1 MKLVIVTGVSGAGK
15 TQALKMLE
23 GMGYYCVDNLP
34 ISLVDKFTELS
45 LKSAGDIQKVAL
57 GVDIR
62 SGEDLPQLKD
72 VLGRWKEKDF
82 PYQILFLDA
91 GDETLIKRFKETR
104 RKHPLSGTGRIEKGI
119 ETEREKLSFLKA
131 SADLIIDTSQL
142 LTRELRQELEKIFV
156 EDQEYKNLYITIL
169 SFGFKYGIP
178 TDADLVFDVRF
189 LPNPY
194 YVEELRVKTGE
205 ELAVQEYVKQGGTAD
220 LFMEKLVDM
229 LDFLL
234 PNYILEGKNQLVIGI
249 GCTGGKH
256 RSVTLANVLYE
267 RLKVNAGYGVK
278 LFHRDIQN
286 DSRRSSQDRSGQE
299 LAPRPQL
306 C

>member
-1 MKLVIVTGVSGAGK
+1 MKLVIVTGMSGAGK

-23 GMGYYCVDNLP
+23 DMGYYCVDNLP

-45 LKSAGDIQKVAL
+45 LKSTGDIQKVAL

-72 VLGRWKEKDF
+72 VLGRWEQKRF

-119 ETEREKLSFLKA
+119 EAERERLSFLKA
-131 SADLIIDTSQL
+131 DADLIIDTSHL

-194 YVEELRVKTGE
+194 YVEELRDRTGE
-205 ELAVQEYVKQGGTAD
+205 EPMVQEYVKQGGTAD
-220 LFMEKLVDM
+220 VFLGKLVDM
-229 LDFLL
+229 LDFLI

-256 RSVTLANVLYE
+256 RSVTLASGLYGQLE
-267 RLKVNAGYGVK
+267 RNAGYGVK
-278 LFHRDIQN
+278 LFHRDIQK
-286 DSRRSSQDRSGQE
+286 
-299 LAPRPQL
+299 
-306 C
+306 